1 MKLGAEV
8 LYPRSPISIDSC
20 TKISSNT
27 GSTDRLLS
35 INYNMGNVA
44 QVYIHTHSKGV
55 METKQILA
63 CVIIEEKHI
72 RISKLKRRFRKSGG
86 IVI

>member
-44 QVYIHTHSKGV
+44 QVYIHTHSKGI
-55 METKQILA
+55 METKQILT
-63 CVIIEEKHI
+63 CVRIEEKHI